1 MTSEEKD
8 LAAMWKLD
16 AQQIYWRRLKLSEM
30 GDPKLFCREYPATP
44 TEAFVSADFDSFL
57 PIDDVMRARKVTD
70 IEPSGGSLILG
81 VDIARKGADSTCIAW
96 RRGRVITKI
105 EKYRDLDL
113 MQVAGLVAKII
124 REEKPEKVFC
134 DSTGLGVG
142 VVDRL
147 QEQGYSEVVAVNF
160 SSKPVEVS
168 LDEMG
173 RPAGGAANRRAELY
187 LNLRNALAGQ
197 LKIPDTD
204 ALAGDLTATGFKY
217 DSQGRVQLEDKD
229 AVKKRLG
236 ASPDLG
242 DAVALTFAI
251 PIGAPPSR
259 ATNFNRT
266 IIYPENRV
274 V

>member
-8 LAAMWKLD
+8 LAKMYHLD

-70 IEPSGGSLILG
+70 IEPHGALILG

-96 RRGRVITKI
+96 RKGRVITKT

-197 LKIPDTD
+197 LKIPDSD
-204 ALAGDLTATGFKY
+204 ALAADLTATGFKY
-217 DSQGRVQLEDKD
+217 DSQGRVQLEEKSE
-229 AVKKRLG
+229 VKKRLG
-236 ASPDLG
+236 ASPDQG

-259 ATNFNRT
+259 ASNFNRVLH
-266 IIYPENRV
+266 YPRGSHYA
-274 V
+274 